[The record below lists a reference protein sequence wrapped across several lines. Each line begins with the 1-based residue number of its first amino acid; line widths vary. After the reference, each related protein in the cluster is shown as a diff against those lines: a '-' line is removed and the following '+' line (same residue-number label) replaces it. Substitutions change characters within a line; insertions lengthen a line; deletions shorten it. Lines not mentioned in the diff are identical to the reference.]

1 MWTTFVGWWTSNPI
15 VRFVTYVFL
24 FLIGWEVVKRHLREA
39 GAEAER
45 KAIAIKQAQVK
56 EARVEYTS
64 EKVTEERDHAD
75 EAIQARDSGEHY
87 PTFDELPDA
96 HKRILL
102 GRRGGEAGS

>member
-56 EARVEYTS
+56 EA
-64 EKVTEERDHAD
+64 VTERSTEIIQTERDLSDAAL
-75 EAIQARDSGEHY
+75 EARDRSV
-87 PTFDELPDA
+87 TASSFDELSDA
-96 HKRILL
+96 EKRVLD
-102 GRRGGEAGS
+102 RRFRSGETS